1 MTIKEIEN
9 LVKVRNEAREQAIR
23 KKQENETKA
32 EQYRID
38 ADEAATAGDLERYK
52 ELKALAEDAEAVA
65 YVCGKQLEIEH
76 PVTLEQTRKAWDD
89 YVSDYKKKLS
99 AKLKR
104 FEAAKVEML
113 KEYAGAVVLQGEACE
128 VRERLARY
136 CGMTLGPAVIG
147 TDKRL
152 DDTFQMEYIPCN
164 GSNVLKNDVVV
175 TISGSPIKDPDA
187 VFYLAS
193 LQLEP
198 QVLTNDPRQR
208 ALTFVVKNHRAFC
221 QD

>member
-9 LVKVRNEAREQAIR
+9 LVKVKNEAREQAIR

-136 CGMTLGPAVIG
+136 CGMTLGPAAIG
-147 TDKRL
+147 ADKRL

-187 VFYLAS
+187 VYYLAS

-208 ALTFVVKNHRAFC
+208 ALTFVVKNHRAFS